1 MNTTHTSA
9 QLTKFFELL
18 EHRGM
23 TPARFQILLGSG
35 ILSDVFEER
44 ATLINRFAVRQ
55 ALGLGPLPS
64 EPIVLIVDYGQTL
77 EQMIAAGRYDWKNDD
92 ITTKRFPVEG
102 KGTIEFEAVLFHFD
116 KDISSEDAKKQIEE
130 AGYEVGKIEHILSFG
145 ANYPE
150 EQRKFPVVGLGSVGE
165 VNGYRRVPY
174 LGRVVSERGLDLD
187 WWGDDWGAY
196 CRFLGVRKK
205 VSRTSVS

>member
-1 MNTTHTSA
+1 MNTHTSA
-9 QLTKFFELL
+9 QSKKFIELL
-18 EHRGM
+18 EQKGV
-23 TPARFQILLGSG
+23 TPERFQTVLGSG
-35 ILSDVFEER
+35 ILSDVFEEK
-44 ATLINRFAVRQ
+44 ATLGNRFAVRQ

-92 ITTKRFPVEG
+92 ITAKRFPIEG
-102 KGTIEFEAVLFHFD
+102 KGTVEFEAVLFHFD

-130 AGYEVGKIEHILSFG
+130 AGYEVGKIEHVLSFG

-150 EQRKFPVVGLGSVGE
+150 EQRKFPIVGLDSVGE
-165 VNGYRRVPY
+165 VLGDRCVPY
-174 LGRVVSERGLDLD
+174 LVRYDSGRFLYLG
-187 WWGDDWGAY
+187 WWGGDWGAD

-205 VSRTSVS
+205 VSQTSVS

>member
-1 MNTTHTSA
+1 MNTHTSA
-9 QLTKFFELL
+9 QSKKFIELL
-18 EHRGM
+18 EQKGV
-23 TPARFQILLGSG
+23 TPERFQTVLGSG
-35 ILSDVFEER
+35 ILSDIFEEK
-44 ATLINRFAVRQ
+44 ATLANRFTVRQ

-64 EPIVLIVDYGQTL
+64 EPIVLIVDYGQTF

-92 ITTKRFPVEG
+92 ITAKRFPIEG
-102 KGTIEFEAVLFHFD
+102 EGTVKFEAVLFHFN

-165 VNGYRRVPY
+165 VGGDRDVPD
-174 LGRVVSERGLDLD
+174 LHGDGSERGLDLHWWDLD
-187 WWGDDWGAY
+187 WDAY
-196 CRFLGVRKK
+196 CRFLGVRK
-205 VSRTSVS
+205 VSQTSVS

>member
-1 MNTTHTSA
+1 MNTHTSA
-9 QLTKFFELL
+9 QLKKFIELL
-18 EHRGM
+18 EQKGV
-23 TPARFQILLGSG
+23 TLERFQTVLGSG
-35 ILSDVFEER
+35 ILSDVFEKK
-44 ATLINRFAVRQ
+44 ATLGNRFAVRQ

-64 EPIVLIVDYGQTL
+64 EPIVLIVDYGQAL

-92 ITTKRFPVEG
+92 ITAKRFPIEG
-102 KGTIEFEAVLFHFD
+102 KGTVEFEAVLFHFD

-150 EQRKFPVVGLGSVGE
+150 EQGKFPIVGLGSVGE
-165 VNGYRRVPY
+165 VRGSRRVPY
-174 LGRVVSERGLDLD
+174 LRGSVSERYLDLN
-187 WWGDDWGAY
+187 WWGSDWLAR

-205 VSRTSVS
+205 VSQTLVS